1 MSIIKKTLFD
11 EKLETINV
19 LINDE
24 DATSKYF
31 KLTELPDTFTGGKN
45 AFLIQGSPDL
55 VSDTLI
61 KIQIKDAAGNIIYH
75 EPGEGMITTNI
86 SGSTNAPIITEY
98 YEGVSKVVSVYVYP
112 ETAYGPCTLTILGEL
127 SEYDNNGLREP
138 VPLDWQGQYNVKWQ
152 KQINVNPSLAN
163 TTKIRFYKRPVAAI
177 TEILSP
183 IYRIES
189 GSKVDSGTNQSFA
202 NIKLSNL
209 ETFAGDVKRI
219 KVFRTSLGDISDYDM
234 IQDILVESK
243 ELLTSYDLSGSV
255 VGITGI
261 LTSETLENYW
271 NTGSLNA
278 YLTSSRV
285 ESGVALNGSGNF
297 TYTSSLDIK
306 STNTYE
312 LNLDAFY
319 SSSTNS
325 NLGIYLASGSMSSS
339 IGTLYGISPTKN
351 LLDTVIPFKIS
362 TDYPSA
368 SLYFSQSQGEWHLGN
383 ISLKLSE
390 DTAFSPDEISFVTTM
405 PTVIGNETYNFKFEF
420 YDVNNNYVPVAVT
433 QSANF
438 TGGTNTSNT
447 ALLISASFVS
457 ASNLINAVS
466 ASISG
471 TMTVYS
477 SSADNTIVTLSGSV
491 SGSIKTV
498 SGSVFTL
505 SGSVSSSL
513 TNLSASFSQS
523 NATILSS
530 SLQKVQQL
538 ANGQFSG
545 SFIGD
550 TVIYSPAIGGQVGYI
565 KELFTV
571 GDTSAAQIN
580 LDARTSTRKIYIG
593 TGTYNNSNTSIYLD
607 SSGQFSLKDKLTF
620 DTSGNLSVNGTI
632 NVTGGNAATQT
643 FASTIGTNA
652 VTSGS
657 ISAAAAQTAAELF
670 ASSEA
675 GRAVTSGSVA
685 ATAAQQA
692 AITQAKTDASAS
704 INLLANGNWTAGNT
718 FISANA
724 ISSPIIAG
732 NGGYISGLFVVG
744 NGGAI
749 TLDGTNKK
757 IYIGAG
763 TYSNSNTAFYVDN
776 TGKFSLKDKLT
787 WDGTTLGIT
796 GNITITG
803 GNAAT
808 TTDVSTAQSTA
819 ISTAASD
826 ATSKANAA
834 QSTAIST
841 AASDATSKA
850 NAAQSAAIS
859 QASTYVTDLANGAWT
874 AGNGTFITSTS
885 ISSPTIAGNAGF
897 ISGLFKVGSSGIT
910 LDGTNKKIYIGAGN
924 YSNADTGFYVD
935 NNSNF
940 SLKDKLTWNGATL
953 SIDGVINATSGSIA
967 GWQLAPS
974 GLSKTSGV
982 YLLKLDSTNQ
992 KISISKTAETVP
1004 EIYDVVV
1011 LSALEDLES
1020 ITPNQS
1026 VGALDWN
1033 TLNTVVQTYN
1043 YQDVSASYDTGF
1055 EVPDGHNQT
1064 RIGGYGVIGLVYA
1077 NEEIYV
1083 DPDILFTE
1091 APVNNVIQVSTV
1103 GQYYAN
1109 WKLVLRVR
1117 RFPTI
1122 ADADAGT
1129 NADATFGDRQVIA
1142 AERILARD
1150 AFFSIIDEKQAYG
1163 AVVQATGGGGIETEG
1178 TPVIY
1183 KVELKQIWTVQII
1196 GGDSNDSVTFQR
1208 PGGNDVRVQYT
1219 RVSNGYSILSPGG
1232 LRVYQGLKNYAS
1244 FKSPSGTTGDDS
1256 NFMLIKGKS
1265 QIDGSLNV
1273 SSGFSAANKQFKI
1286 QHPVD
1291 ANKWLYHTSI
1301 ESPRADLIYR
1311 GVIQLMNGVGTISI
1325 DSASNMMD
1333 GTYVALTKNQQLFLQ
1348 NESGFDRVIGTV
1360 IDGVVSIT
1368 SENSI
1373 STDTINWMVI
1383 AERNDVEIL
1392 QSPLYN
1398 SDGKYKPER
1407 YKRDYINQL
1416 YNSI

>member
-1 MSIIKKTLFD
+1 MSIIQKTLFD

-24 DATSKYF
+24 DANSKYF

-61 KIQIKDAAGNIIYH
+61 KIQIKDAAGNIIYY
-75 EPGEGMITTNI
+75 EPGEGII
-86 SGSTNAPIITEY
+86 SSSVNGEPFVTEY

-127 SEYDNNGLREP
+127 SEYDNNGVREP
-138 VPLDWQGQYNVKWQ
+138 VPLNWEGKYNVKWQ

-163 TTKIRFYKRPVAAI
+163 TTKIRFYKRPVASI

-243 ELLTSYDLSGSV
+243 ELLTSYELTGSV
-255 VGITGI
+255 VGNTGI

-285 ESGVALNGSGNF
+285 ESGVRLTGSGYF
-297 TYTSSLDIK
+297 TYTASLDIK

-319 SSSTNS
+319 SSSSSS
-325 NLGIYLASGSMSSS
+325 NLGIYLASGSISSS

-368 SLYFSQSQGEWHLGN
+368 SLYFSQSQGEWHVGN
-383 ISLKLSE
+383 ISLKLSQ

-438 TGGTNTSNT
+438 TGGSNTSNT

-513 TNLSASFSQS
+513 TNLSSSISQS
-523 NATILSS
+523 SAIILSS
-530 SLQKVQQL
+530 SFAQVKNL

-593 TGTYNNSNTSIYLD
+593 TGTYNNPNTSIYLD
-607 SSGQFSLKDKLTF
+607 SSGQFSLKDKLTWNG
-620 DTSGNLSVNGTI
+620 TNLSVNGSITI
-632 NVTGGNAATQT
+632 TNP
-643 FASTIGTNA
+643 ST
-652 VTSGS
+652 
-657 ISAAAAQTAAELF
+657 
-670 ASSEA
+670 
-675 GRAVTSGSVA
+675 
-685 ATAAQQA
+685 
-692 AITQAKTDASAS
+692 
-704 INLLANGNWTAGNT
+704 AN
-718 FISANA
+718 
-724 ISSPIIAG
+724 
-732 NGGYISGLFVVG
+732 
-744 NGGAI
+744 NGGAVGSFSNGDAI
-749 TLDGTNKK
+749 TGGSIAGVTIASNK
-757 IYIGAG
+757 IYIGTG
-763 TYSNSNTAFYVDN
+763 TFSNSNTAFYVDN
-776 TGKFSLKDKLT
+776 AGQFSLKDKLT
-787 WDGTTLGIT
+787 WNGTTLGIT

-819 ISTAASD
+819 ISTASGD
-826 ATSKANAA
+826 ATSKANTA

-850 NAAQSAAIS
+850 SAAQSAAIS
-859 QASTYVTDLANGAWT
+859 QASTYVTQLANGGWT

-897 ISGLFKVGSSGIT
+897 ISGLFKVGSGGIT
-910 LDGTNKKIYIGAGN
+910 LDGSNKKIYIGAGN
-924 YSNADTGFYVD
+924 YNNADTGFYVD
-935 NNSNF
+935 NDSNF
-940 SLKDKLTWNGATL
+940 SLKNKLSWNGTTL
-953 SIDGVINATSGSIA
+953 SIDGVITSTSGNIA
-967 GWQLAPS
+967 GWVISSS
-974 GLSKTSGV
+974 GLSKTTGAYV
-982 YLLKLDSTNQ
+982 LKLDSTNQ
-992 KISISKTAETVP
+992 KISISKSAETVA
-1004 EIYDVVV
+1004 ETYDVVV
-1011 LSALEDLES
+1011 LSASEDVEP
-1020 ITPNQS
+1020 ITPNQA
-1026 VGALDWN
+1026 VGALDWDTN
-1033 TLNTVVQTYN
+1033 SAVVQTYN
-1043 YQDVSASYDTGF
+1043 YQNVTETYDSGF
-1055 EVPDGHNQT
+1055 ERPDGHNQPT
-1064 RIGGYGVIGLVYA
+1064 GSGGFGVIGLVYA
-1077 NEEIYV
+1077 SEEIYV
-1083 DPDILFTE
+1083 DPDILFAE
-1091 APVNNVIQVSTV
+1091 APVNNVIQVSTI
-1103 GQYYAN
+1103 GDYYAN
-1109 WKLVLRVR
+1109 WKLILRVR
-1117 RFPTI
+1117 RFPTE

-1142 AERILARD
+1142 AERILAGD
-1150 AFFSIIDEKQAYG
+1150 PTTYIDEKNAYG
-1163 AVVQATGGGGIETEG
+1163 AVVQATGGGGIVTPG
-1178 TPVIY
+1178 TPIIY
-1183 KVELKQIWTVQII
+1183 RVELKQIWSVTIT
-1196 GGDSNDSVTFQR
+1196 GGDSSDSVTFQR
-1208 PGGNDVRVQYT
+1208 PGNQNVRVQYT
-1219 RVSNGYSILSPGG
+1219 RVNNGYSILSPGG

-1244 FKSPSGTTGDDS
+1244 FTTPSGSTGDAS
-1256 NFMLIKGKS
+1256 NFMLVKGKS
-1265 QIDGSLNV
+1265 QINGSLTV
-1273 SSGFSAANKQFKI
+1273 TSGFSAANKQFKI
-1286 QHPVD
+1286 QHPID
-1291 ANKWLYHTSI
+1291 DNKWLYHTSI

-1311 GVIQLMNGVGTISI
+1311 GIIGLTNGSGSVSI
-1325 DSASNMMD
+1325 DSASTMMN
-1333 GTYVALTKNQQLFLQ
+1333 GTYIALTKNQQLFLQ

-1360 IDGVVSIT
+1360 IDGVVSIA
-1368 SENSI
+1368 SENPL

-1383 AERNDVEIL
+1383 AERNDIQIL

-1407 YKRDYINQL
+1407 YKREYIDQL

>member
-1 MSIIKKTLFD
+1 
-11 EKLETINV
+11 
-19 LINDE
+19 
-24 DATSKYF
+24 
-31 KLTELPDTFTGGKN
+31 
-45 AFLIQGSPDL
+45 
-55 VSDTLI
+55 
-61 KIQIKDAAGNIIYH
+61 
-75 EPGEGMITTNI
+75 
-86 SGSTNAPIITEY
+86 
-98 YEGVSKVVSVYVYP
+98 VYP

-127 SEYDNNGLREP
+127 SEYDNNGVRES
-138 VPLDWQGQYNVKWQ
+138 VPLNWQGQYNVKWQ

-163 TTKIRFYKRPVAAI
+163 TTKIRFYKRPAATI

-243 ELLTSYDLSGSV
+243 ELLTSYELTGSV
-255 VGITGI
+255 VGNTGI

-285 ESGVALNGSGNF
+285 ESGVRLTGSGYF

-319 SSSTNS
+319 SSSSSS
-325 NLGIYLASGSMSSS
+325 NLGIYLASGSISSS

-368 SLYFSQSQGEWHLGN
+368 SLYFSQSQGEWHVGN
-383 ISLKLSE
+383 ISLKLSQ

-438 TGGTNTSNT
+438 TGGSNTANT

-477 SSADNTIVTLSGSV
+477 SSADATIVTLSGSVDTTIFTLSGSV
-491 SGSIKTV
+491 SGSITTV
-498 SGSVFTL
+498 SGSVNTL

-513 TNLSASFSQS
+513 TNLSSSISQS
-523 NATILSS
+523 SAIILSS
-530 SLQKVQQL
+530 SFAQVKNL

-607 SSGQFSLKDKLTF
+607 SSGQFSLKDKLTWNG
-620 DTSGNLSVNGTI
+620 TNLSVNGSITI
-632 NVTGGNAATQT
+632 TNP
-643 FASTIGTNA
+643 ST
-652 VTSGS
+652 
-657 ISAAAAQTAAELF
+657 
-670 ASSEA
+670 
-675 GRAVTSGSVA
+675 
-685 ATAAQQA
+685 
-692 AITQAKTDASAS
+692 
-704 INLLANGNWTAGNT
+704 AN
-718 FISANA
+718 
-724 ISSPIIAG
+724 
-732 NGGYISGLFVVG
+732 
-744 NGGAI
+744 NGGAVGSFSNGDAI
-749 TLDGTNKK
+749 TGGSIAGVTIASNK
-757 IYIGAG
+757 IYIGTG
-763 TYSNSNTAFYVDN
+763 TFSNSNTAFYVDN
-776 TGKFSLKDKLT
+776 AGQFSLKDKLT
-787 WDGTTLGIT
+787 WNGTTLGIT

-808 TTDVSTAQSTA
+808 TTDVSTAQSNA
-819 ISTAASD
+819 ISTASGD
-826 ATSKANAA
+826 ATTKANNA

-841 AASDATSKA
+841 AASDATTKA
-850 NAAQSAAIS
+850 NNAQAAAEAAAIA
-859 QASTYVTDLANGAWT
+859 QASTYVTQLANGGWT

-897 ISGLFKVGSSGIT
+897 ISGLFKVGSGGIT

-924 YSNADTGFYVD
+924 YNNADTGFYVD
-935 NNSNF
+935 NDSNF
-940 SLKDKLTWNGATL
+940 SLKNKLSWNGTTL
-953 SIDGVINATSGSIA
+953 SIDGVITSTSGNIA
-967 GWQLAPS
+967 GWVISSS
-974 GLSKTSGV
+974 GLSKTTGAYV
-982 YLLKLDSTNQ
+982 LKLDSTNQ
-992 KISISKTAETVP
+992 KISISKSAETVA

-1011 LSALEDLES
+1011 LSAEEN
-1020 ITPNQS
+1020 IEPINTTNQA
-1026 VGALDWN
+1026 VGALDWDTN
-1033 TLNTVVQTYN
+1033 SAVVQTYN
-1043 YQDVSASYDTGF
+1043 GYAITSETYTTNF
-1055 EVPDGHNQT
+1055 ETPDGTAFNT
-1064 RIGGYGVIGLVYA
+1064 GYTASGSIGLLYA

-1103 GQYYAN
+1103 GDYYAT
-1109 WKLVLRVR
+1109 WQLILRVR
-1117 RFPTI
+1117 RFPTE
-1122 ADADAGT
+1122 ADAAAQT
-1129 NADATFGDRQVIA
+1129 NADATFGDRQVVA
-1142 AERILARD
+1142 AERIL
-1150 AFFSIIDEKQAYG
+1150 SNYGIDEKNAYG
-1163 AVVQATGGGGIETEG
+1163 AVVQATGGGGVNTVG
-1178 TPVIY
+1178 SPVIY
-1183 KVELKQIWTVQII
+1183 RVELKQIWNVSIS
-1196 GGDSNDSVTFQR
+1196 GGDSSDSVTFQR
-1208 PGGNDVRVQYT
+1208 PGGSNVRVQYT
-1219 RVSNGYSILSPGG
+1219 RVNNGYSILSPGG

-1244 FKSPSGTTGDDS
+1244 FTTPSGSTGDAS
-1256 NFMLIKGKS
+1256 NFMLVKGKS
-1265 QIDGSLNV
+1265 EINGSLTV
-1273 SSGFSAANKQFKI
+1273 TSGFSAANKQFKI
-1286 QHPVD
+1286 QHPID
-1291 ANKWLYHTSI
+1291 DNKWLYHTSI

-1311 GVIQLMNGVGTISI
+1311 GVIGLTNGSGSVSI
-1325 DSASNMMD
+1325 DSASAMMN
-1333 GTYVALTKNQQLFLQ
+1333 GTYIALTKNQQLFLQ

-1360 IDGVVSIT
+1360 IDGVVSIA
-1368 SENSI
+1368 SENPL

-1383 AERNDVEIL
+1383 AERNDIQIL

-1407 YKRDYINQL
+1407 YKREYIDQL